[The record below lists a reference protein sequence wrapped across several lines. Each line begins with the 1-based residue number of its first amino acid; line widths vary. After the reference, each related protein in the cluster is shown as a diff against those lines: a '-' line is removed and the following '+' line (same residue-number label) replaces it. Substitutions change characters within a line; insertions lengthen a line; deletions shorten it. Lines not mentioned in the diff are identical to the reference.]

1 MLDIDAVWGDCCPDS
16 YREPIANCRLPIAN
30 CCIPLNTTENFIVT
44 PLEKAITAISPLS
57 TQSKAAFLQAWK
69 HWSVGKDYFLLREH
83 TVSDYIYF
91 IEKGI
96 ARIYYYKNGKEITE
110 WIAMDEQFFLS
121 ITSFFQRTPTHLIIQ
136 TIEKSEVYGIHH
148 NDFMALAEQYHDVER
163 LLRKMVTASL
173 ILSQVRMDSIQFE
186 TAHQRYDRLLKN
198 TPEIIQRVPLSYISS
213 FLGVTLETL
222 SRIRSAR

>member
-1 MLDIDAVWGDCCPDS
+1 M
-16 YREPIANCRLPIAN
+16 
-30 CCIPLNTTENFIVT
+30 T
-44 PLEKAITAISPLS
+44 PLERAITAISPLS

-173 ILSQVRMDSIQFE
+173 ILSQVRMDSSGQDSRGHLPIHQACQPRATAL
-186 TAHQRYDRLLKN
+186 TAHMTGASPMISSRESHGVCWRFTSMRLL
-198 TPEIIQRVPLSYISS
+198 IR
-213 FLGVTLETL
+213 ETVCFT
-222 SRIRSAR
+222 